1 MRSAAFAFFLTLG
14 APAHSPAEPQVVVAS
29 WDDAITPV
37 TGEYLNEAM
46 TRAVRD
52 SADAFVLV
60 LDTPGGLLDSTR
72 DIVARFLD
80 SEIPVLVWVG
90 PAGARAASAGTFL
103 TLAAHV
109 AAMAPGT
116 NIGAASPITMGGGG
130 ADSTL
135 AHKMQN
141 DAAAFIRTI
150 AERRGRNIA
159 WAERTVREATSSTEK
174 EALADHAIDLIAGSV
189 DELLEQASG
198 RTVQTKRGAVT
209 LELHG
214 AHLDHYELNLRTKI
228 LALLANPNVAYLLLM
243 LGFYG
248 VFFELS
254 NPGSVLPGIVGAIFL
269 ILAFYSMQ
277 QLPLNAAGLLMVM
290 VGLILFILE
299 IKVTSHGLLT
309 IGGII
314 ATTLGAV
321 MLFDSPEPALR
332 VSLRFVIPFTLFTAL
347 LFATGISLAVR
358 TMRTRPTTGQEGMV
372 GWKGRART
380 LLDPEGTVEVR
391 GEIWRARSNESIEEG
406 APVEV
411 TGAEGLVL
419 RVRRPGAERGA

>member
-1 MRSAAFAFFLTLG
+1 MRSAALAFFLTLG
-14 APAHSPAEPQVVVAS
+14 APAHAAAEPHVVVAT

-37 TGEYLNEAM
+37 TSEYLNEAM

-52 SADAFVLV
+52 SADAFVVV
-60 LDTPGGLLDSTR
+60 LDTPGGLLDTTR

-141 DAAAFIRTI
+141 DAAAFIRTV
-150 AERRGRNIA
+150 AERRGRNVA

-174 EALADHAIDLIAGSV
+174 EALEAHAIDLIAGSV
-189 DELLEQASG
+189 EELLDQASG

-209 LELHG
+209 LQLHG
-214 AHLDHYELNLRTKI
+214 ARLDRYELNLRTKI

-314 ATTLGAV
+314 ATVLGAV

-347 LFATGISLAVR
+347 LFATGIGLAVR
-358 TMRTRPTTGQEGMV
+358 TMRQRPTTGREGML
-372 GWKGRART
+372 GWRGRART

-391 GEIWRARSNESIEEG
+391 GELWRARANESIEEG

-419 RVRRPGAERGA
+419 RVRRPGVERGA